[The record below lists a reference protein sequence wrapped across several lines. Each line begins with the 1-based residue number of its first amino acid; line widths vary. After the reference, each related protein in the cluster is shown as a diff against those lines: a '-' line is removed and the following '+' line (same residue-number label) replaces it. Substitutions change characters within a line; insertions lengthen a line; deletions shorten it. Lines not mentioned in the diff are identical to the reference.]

1 MTAKDQIV
9 IRPAMISDSEACAA
23 LLGELGYPA
32 MSEFMYDKLKR
43 LAGGEG
49 DRVFVAVDSGKVVG
63 FVSCHIMPLIH
74 RAENLCRVTALVVAA
89 GHRRRNIGR
98 RLMRRI
104 EECARDHGCVRVEI
118 TSGEQRQDAHIF
130 YEHIGYH
137 EVSRRFLKRLDSK
150 KT

>member
-9 IRPAMISDSEACAA
+9 IRPAMSSDSEACAA

-32 MSEFMYDKLKR
+32 PSEFVCDKLKR
-43 LAGGEG
+43 LTGRES
-49 DRVFVAVDSGKVVG
+49 DRVFVAVDGGKVVG

-98 RLMRRI
+98 RLMQGV
-104 EECARDHGCVRVEI
+104 EACARDSGCGRVEI
-118 TSGEQRQDAHIF
+118 TSGEMRQGAHIF

-137 EVSRRFLKRLDSK
+137 EASRRFLKRLGNK
-150 KT
+150 QT